1 MIPNTRS
8 HPLHLHLTRSLLH
21 LTRHT
26 DTYVP
31 LAPYLLPILAT
42 TLSPTSKPKAS
53 TLRPLDFEVNIRAP
67 QQYLKTRVYNE
78 GLAEESSY
86 LLAEYLSSTPV
97 HGNIAF
103 PEVVVPITTALRKAL
118 KAAKGSS
125 WKAKETSLIK
135 GLVERIEESAKWL
148 EQQRKG
154 VNFSP
159 SHIDEVERWE
169 RDLKLEDAPLFK
181 YVKVQ
186 KKARDKKRKM
196 VERVRRR
203 HLCFLGHILNP
214 HCYRRGKVKVRC
226 WKTECVASCFH
237 RRCLLLLRRRRVDGS
252 AAILPHSLDD
262 NVTMCSESANSGY
275 CEYKEMSECCPNSY

>member
-1 MIPNTRS
+1 MQPLTSRQRLLISCLDRLIPNTRS

-31 LAPYLLPILAT
+31 LAPYLLPVLTT

-86 LLAEYLSSTPV
+86 LLAEYLSSAPV

-103 PEVVVPITTALRKAL
+103 TELVVPITTALRKAL

-125 WKAKETSLIK
+125 WKAKETGLIK
-135 GLVERIEESAKWL
+135 GLVERIEESANWL
-148 EQQRKG
+148 EQKRKG
-154 VNFSP
+154 VNFAPNSL
-159 SHIDEVERWE
+159 DEVERWE
-169 RDLKLEDAPLFK
+169 RDLKLEEAPLSK

-196 VERVRRR
+196 LERVRHSSYTFLD
-203 HLCFLGHILNP
+203 HLLNS
-214 HCYRRGKVKVRC
+214 HYSYRRGTAKVRC
-226 WKTECVASCFH
+226 WKTEGAAILSTLVGTTVGT
-237 RRCLLLLRRRRVDGS
+237 RRRSLYGSSVNGS
-252 AAILPHSLDD
+252 AAIHAPF
-262 NVTMCSESANSGY
+262 ARRQ
-275 CEYKEMSECCPNSY
+275 